1 MCVDSLAHG
10 PLSALSQPMCYT
22 AACFAACNW
31 IDTPAPLSEGY
42 SGLLSPLIEQ
52 PDLSPYWWFIVCWL
66 FLLSE
71 NTDFLRFMP
80 APCAPQPGVS
90 LPISQFPFRPLFW
103 LSYLSAR
110 SPGCRS
116 RCPGWALVTCCARAR
131 CIVCWLFS
139 INLSRKNGS
148 LARRCERRSQFHTP
162 QWKENL
168 HCMGETGRDNMEGD
182 SCGWTLQHR
191 NDPF

>member
-1 MCVDSLAHG
+1 MLCFLNALMCVDSLAHG
-10 PLSALSQPMCYT
+10 PLSALSQPMCYM
-22 AACFAACNW
+22 AACVAARNW

-42 SGLLSPLIEQ
+42 SGLLSSLVRYSFQPPWSQPLA
-52 PDLSPYWWFIVCWL
+52 DDSLFTDY

-71 NTDFLRFMP
+71 NTDCTPHASSIYPPTWRLISH
-80 APCAPQPGVS
+80 Q
-90 LPISQFPFRPLFW
+90 PISVPSPL
-103 LSYLSAR
+103 LALYLNAC

-116 RCPGWALVTCCARAR
+116 RCPGWVLVTRCARAR

-162 QWKENL
+162 QWKENP
-168 HCMGETGRDNMEGD
+168 HGMGETGRERYRV
-182 SCGWTLQHR
+182 W
-191 NDPF
+191 